1 MYGRDDADDDELL
14 EEALGQL
21 GRSHGRAG
29 GGLGARLAAK
39 ALPVRRHEEEIELPG
54 LRPDAALRLA
64 VDVIGHH
71 GEVLRVG
78 REDVRGVIGSGAM
91 NRNPAVVDV
100 SIHGGSGRISVRAAA
115 KEGLIPQRTARK
127 AVHQVIESMRLAYSA
142 APPS

>member
-1 MYGRDDADDDELL
+1 MYGREDADDDELL

-21 GRSHGRAG
+21 GHKHGRAG

-39 ALPVRRHEEEIELPG
+39 ALPIRRHEEEIELPG

-71 GEVLRVG
+71 GQVHRVG

-91 NRNPAVVDV
+91 NRNPAVIDIRV
-100 SIHGGSGRISVRAAA
+100 HGGRISVRAAA